1 MTSAIVRREIGRTQ
15 GFEVKTEG
23 DAFMVAFADA
33 LNAVQFA
40 LHVQLRLRDAKWPTW
55 LLADPALAE
64 DAAAPRA
71 VSECASGCTRAT
83 WCRSSTRRPSG
94 PTTSGPR

>member
-55 LLADPALAE
+55 LLADPALA
-64 DAAAPRA
+64 ARRWG
-71 VSECASGCTRAT
+71 SERT
-83 WCRSSTRRPSG
+83 PM
-94 PTTSGPR
+94 PTTPLGPKRLCRTAQ